1 MKAILENGMLYI
13 TPKDKEEERE
23 LNKWY
28 NRTYKSY
35 DEMDDFMVYI
45 EPVKNNEVAAPVSLD
60 EQSEAMVCRC
70 TTHWC
75 MVMDKKTLTCSVNDF
90 DCEERQTGN

>member
-1 MKAILENGMLYI
+1 MRDLIREEADKYQEFFNFLNQEHDLTPTISEMNEIILEAQ
-13 TPKDKEEERE
+13 K
-23 LNKWY
+23 
-28 NRTYKSY
+28 
-35 DEMDDFMVYI
+35 V
-45 EPVKNNEVAAPVSLD
+45 VKKLAIAPVSLD
-60 EQSEAMVCRC
+60 EQSEATVCRC